1 MERCDMRWIGV
12 GLLSAL
18 VVSVSIISVRA
29 EQDRVVRP
37 RPGAVGSWRVLGQVT
52 ANLTADHDVIVVQG
66 PYDNFRR
73 IKFKVTDAPINLRQ
87 VVVTYDNGAPD
98 RLEVRQRIEKNG
110 ESRVIDLRGAG
121 QRSLRKI
128 EFWYDTA
135 GVLQGRADVTVFGEK
150 RSEERRVG
158 KECRSRWCA

>member
-1 MERCDMRWIGV
+1 V
-12 GLLSAL
+12 SA
-18 VVSVSIISVRA
+18 SVISVTA
-29 EQDRVVRP
+29 DQDRVVRP
-37 RPGAVGSWRVLGQVT
+37 QPGAVGSWRVLGQVT
-52 ANLTADHDVIVVQG
+52 ADLTSDHDVIAVQG

-110 ESRVIDLRGAG
+110 ESRVIDLRGVG
-121 QRSLRKI
+121 QRSVRKI

-150 RSEERRVG
+150 
-158 KECRSRWCA
+158 

>member
-1 MERCDMRWIGV
+1 MRYTCV
-12 GLLSAL
+12 GLVAAL
-18 VVSVSIISVRA
+18 VVSVSVMSMGA

-37 RPGAVGSWRVLGQVT
+37 QPGAVGSWRVLGQVT
-52 ANLTADHDVIVVQG
+52 ADLTADHDVIVVQG

-87 VVVTYDNGAPD
+87 VVVTYDNGPPD

-110 ESRVIDLRGAG
+110 ESRVIDLHGVG

-135 GVLQGRADVTVFGEK
+135 GVLHGRADVTVFGEK
-150 RSEERRVG
+150 
-158 KECRSRWCA
+158 